1 MVMYDKEYPKKKIEF
16 KPGIKWD
23 YNINIEKKKKKRMEE
38 KALAVQRSTVK
49 AKKLQ
54 EKPRLERSI

>member
-16 KPGIKWD
+16 KPGIKWN
-23 YNINIEKKKKKRMEE
+23 YNINIEKKKRMEE
-38 KALAVQRSTVK
+38 KVLAVQRSTVK

-54 EKPRLERSI
+54 ENRV